1 VTMAQ
6 KVPRACRHCSFISED
21 DKCPRCGNETSK
33 DWQGYVVVVD
43 HAHSDIAKK
52 MAITSNGKYALRVR

>member
-1 VTMAQ
+1 MAQ
-6 KVPRACRHCSFISED
+6 KIPRACRHCSFISED

-43 HAHSDIAKK
+43 HAHSEIAKK